1 MRKYLQKVFDRLSG
15 LKSGITLNS
24 SDWAG
29 QPDTPATVQAEMDVL
44 STMDNKI
51 QQLEDA
57 LQQQIA
63 EARTLA
69 ASTNDVASIIE
80 KRAIG
85 IHASTPLKLVEY
97 NIKPGPTPG
106 QPRPIPGKAII
117 SSIADDDDGIGFK
130 LRIQKLDGVEH
141 FEVERGL
148 LGNATTLPP
157 NATNPAA
164 SAAASSATVLQ
175 PPYPFLRTTRKL
187 TFVDDDVQQG
197 IRYFYRV
204 RGVNAT
210 GPGQWSE
217 PVSAVQ

>member
-15 LKSGITLNS
+15 LKNGINLNAT
-24 SDWAG
+24 DWTG
-29 QPDTPATVQAEMDVL
+29 QPDTPATVQAEMDAL
-44 STMDNKI
+44 ITMDNDI

-57 LQQQIA
+57 LQQKIS
-63 EARTLA
+63 EARGLA
-69 ASTNDVASIIE
+69 AAKNEVAGIIE

-85 IHASTPLKLVEY
+85 IHAGTPLKLVEY

-106 QPRPIPGKAII
+106 QPRPVPGKAII

-141 FEVERGL
+141 YEVERGL
-148 LGNATTLPP
+148 LTRANIRQLDDLNPTPEAT
-157 NATNPAA
+157 
-164 SAAASSATVLQ
+164 TVLQ

-187 TFVDDDVQQG
+187 SFVDDDVEPG
-197 IRYFYRV
+197 IRHFYRV
-204 RGVNAT
+204 RGVNAS
-210 GPGQWSE
+210 GAGQWSE